1 MVARIE
7 GTNDSGTVPCEDCVK
22 VYGESRNYGG
32 THWHCS
38 NCLKISS
45 YQGHFGQLADGSWG
59 FDCKKRV
66 E

>member
-7 GTNDSGTVPCEDCVK
+7 GTNESGTVPCEDCVK

-38 NCLKISS
+38 NCGQVSS
-45 YQGHFGQLADGSWG
+45 MFGHFNGNTGK
-59 FDCKKRV
+59 FTCKKRT
-66 E
+66 